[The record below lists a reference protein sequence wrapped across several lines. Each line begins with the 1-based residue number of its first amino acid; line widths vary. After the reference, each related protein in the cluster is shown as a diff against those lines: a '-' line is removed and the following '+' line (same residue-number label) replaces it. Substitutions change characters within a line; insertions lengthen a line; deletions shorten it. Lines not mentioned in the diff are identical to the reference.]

1 MKNKID
7 ETIDAICIWIQ
18 KELDVKK
25 NKSDKTISE
34 MVKALAELVSARAG
48 YNSISF
54 ISEKE
59 IEKLRGITI
68 DLPIHDIQQEVEAY
82 K

>member
-1 MKNKID
+1 MNNKVD
-7 ETIDAICIWIQ
+7 ETINAICIWIQ
-18 KELDVKK
+18 KELEKK
-25 NKSDKTISE
+25 DKGVESVSE

-54 ISEKE
+54 ISENE